1 MSITDEYDKIPF
13 ELSGAS
19 SKNRFRLEMLWG
31 ASKMFDLFDKDDFCI
46 VFDYKCDIEVHL
58 YDSLEFYQVKTHKIQ
73 SPYTLSTLSKQ
84 DKTNKSI
91 IGKLYLLKNAMD
103 PTTTVKVAIVSNAYL
118 KIGNKVYSESETLD
132 FGSLD
137 TKVQQAI
144 RKALNNELG
153 SAIDLNNVGFIYT
166 SMNLLDP
173 DDDLRGKIVGN
184 FEKIMGCEPEK
195 PNALYRLLKDTVEA
209 KACYEMKSNNYDELI
224 QNKGIT
230 KQELYNM
237 LCKHSSLTDNSI
249 SSAEKFIDANITAPG
264 MIRKYKASLISITQY
279 YVRSIELKT
288 NEKLIV
294 DYLFE
299 NEDVLP
305 DNQLDTINMLYD
317 EFESKFSIEF
327 SESDRKVFILIVLL
341 KWEGGKYEQ
350 TYI

>member
-1 MSITDEYDKIPF
+1 
-13 ELSGAS
+13 
-19 SKNRFRLEMLWG
+19 
-31 ASKMFDLFDKDDFCI
+31 
-46 VFDYKCDIEVHL
+46 
-58 YDSLEFYQVKTHKIQ
+58 
-73 SPYTLSTLSKQ
+73 
-84 DKTNKSI
+84 
-91 IGKLYLLKNAMD
+91 
-103 PTTTVKVAIVSNAYL
+103 
-118 KIGNKVYSESETLD
+118 
-132 FGSLD
+132 
-137 TKVQQAI
+137 
-144 RKALNNELG
+144 
-153 SAIDLNNVGFIYT
+153 
-166 SMNLLDP
+166 
-173 DDDLRGKIVGN
+173 
-184 FEKIMGCEPEK
+184 
-195 PNALYRLLKDTVEA
+195 
-209 KACYEMKSNNYDELI
+209 
-224 QNKGIT
+224 
-230 KQELYNM
+230 M